1 MQLCVDA
8 RQEFLGKAA
17 PDSAGEHESVGT
29 VVANKQGSEVFAAS
43 LRQCATADDELLRFD
58 DFEFDPAAAPLTAFV
73 D

>member
-29 VVANKQGSEVFAAS
+29 MVANQHGSEVSAAS
-43 LRQCATADDELLRFD
+43 LKCVTADNELLRFG
-58 DFEFDPAAAPLTAFV
+58 DFEFDPGAAPLTAFV